1 MNAEHHLGN
10 VQIRVIK
17 ISTKIPLSYRFVNV
31 YHQELTLFTA
41 DIIFAYDTPL
51 L

>member
-1 MNAEHHLGN
+1 MAAARNLGN
-10 VQIRVIK
+10 IHIRVIK
-17 ISTKIPLSYRFVNV
+17 ISSKILLSYPFVNV
-31 YHQELTLFTA
+31 YHQELTLFSA

>member
-1 MNAEHHLGN
+1 MNAEHHLGS
-10 VQIRVIK
+10 VQIHVIK
-17 ISTKIPLSYRFVNV
+17 ISTKIPLSYRFVHV